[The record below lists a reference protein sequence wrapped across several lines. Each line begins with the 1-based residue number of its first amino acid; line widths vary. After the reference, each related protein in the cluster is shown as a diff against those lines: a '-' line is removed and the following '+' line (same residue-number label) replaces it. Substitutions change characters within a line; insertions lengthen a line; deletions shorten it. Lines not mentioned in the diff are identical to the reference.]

1 MPKAKKRKRSI
12 LAPILALLLVLAL
25 AGTLLFSAFRD
36 KIEHW
41 EYPQRFT
48 EYVEYYAGKYGIDP
62 MILYAFIR
70 TESNF
75 DPNADSDAGARGLM
89 QITEVTFDW
98 IKMKIAPKESLTF
111 DDLYDPETNIRFGS
125 YFVSYCLDRYS
136 GHLATAAA
144 QDFCEGYKTFLDNA
158 KTEREATAYSEK
170 LLTAAGY
177 QKFVPGTSYAPG
189 TKVYAIN
196 REKCV
201 LAATIGTKN
210 LEEGF
215 HLNIAHIDS
224 PRLDLRP
231 VPVFEKTGIG
241 YLRTHY
247 YGGVRKYQW
256 PTIPLALH
264 GVIYRADGTRVNVC
278 IGEKD
283 DDPVFCITDLLPHLG
298 AKQSAKTLA
307 EGITAEDL
315 NVIIASLPIEDKD
328 AEQRVKLNVLGML
341 NEAYGITERDFTRA
355 EIEVVP
361 AYKARDIGLDRA
373 MIGAYGHD
381 DRVDAYPALMAE
393 IGTKSPAY
401 TSVCVLTD
409 KEETGS
415 DGVTGLNSMYTF
427 HFLQQLCAG
436 QGADYITAC
445 KAAKCLS
452 ADVTAAYDPT
462 FADAFEPDNGTYA
475 GRGVAIYKYTGSR
488 GKSGTSDASAEL
500 VSYLTG
506 LMDANS
512 VVWQIGEM
520 GKLDLGGGG
529 TVAKYV
535 ANQDIDTIDI
545 GVPVLSMHSPFEI
558 VSKADV
564 YMAYLTFK
572 AFCEDAE

>member
-1 MPKAKKRKRSI
+1 MKGMFHMQTTEELKKLLYKNDTVADA
-12 LAPILALLLVLAL
+12 APEAL
-25 AGTLLFSAFRD
+25 
-36 KIEHW
+36 
-41 EYPQRFT
+41 
-48 EYVEYYAGKYGIDP
+48 
-62 MILYAFIR
+62 
-70 TESNF
+70 
-75 DPNADSDAGARGLM
+75 
-89 QITEVTFDW
+89 
-98 IKMKIAPKESLTF
+98 
-111 DDLYDPETNIRFGS
+111 
-125 YFVSYCLDRYS
+125 
-136 GHLATAAA
+136 AAA
-144 QDFCEGYKTFLDNA
+144 QDFCEGYKTFLDHC
-158 KTEREATAYSEK
+158 KTERETVAYSEK
-170 LLTAAGY
+170 LLLEAGY
-177 QKFVPGTSYAPG
+177 KPFVPGEKLNPG
-189 TKVYAIN
+189 DKVYTIN
-196 REKCV
+196 RKKCV
-201 LAATIGTKN
+201 LAATVGAKP
-210 LEEGF
+210 LDQGF

-231 VPVFEKTGIG
+231 VPVFEKNGLG

-264 GVIYRADGTRVNVC
+264 GVIYRADGSAVEIC

-298 AKQSAKTLA
+298 AKQNAKTLA

-315 NVIIASLPIEDKD
+315 NVLIGSQPIADRE
-328 AEQRVKLNVLGML
+328 AEQRVKLNILGML
-341 NEAYGITERDFTRA
+341 HEAYGITERDFTRA

-361 AYKARDIGLDRA
+361 AHKARDIGLDRA

-393 IGTKSPAY
+393 IGVQNPAY
-401 TSVCVLTD
+401 TTVCVLTD

-427 HFLQQLCAG
+427 HFLQQLCQT
-436 QGADYITAC
+436 QGADYIMAC
-445 KAAKCLS
+445 KASKCLS

-475 GRGVAIYKYTGSR
+475 GNGVAIYKYTGSR
-488 GKSGTSDASAEL
+488 GKSSTSDASAEL
-500 VSYLTG
+500 VSYLTR
-506 LMDANS
+506 LMDRS
-512 VVWQIGEM
+512 GIVWQIGEM

-545 GVPVLSMHSPFEI
+545 GVPVLAMHSPFEV

-564 YMAYLTFK
+564 YMAYRTFK

>member
-1 MPKAKKRKRSI
+1 MQTTEELKKLLYKNDTVADA
-12 LAPILALLLVLAL
+12 APEAL
-25 AGTLLFSAFRD
+25 
-36 KIEHW
+36 
-41 EYPQRFT
+41 
-48 EYVEYYAGKYGIDP
+48 
-62 MILYAFIR
+62 
-70 TESNF
+70 
-75 DPNADSDAGARGLM
+75 
-89 QITEVTFDW
+89 
-98 IKMKIAPKESLTF
+98 
-111 DDLYDPETNIRFGS
+111 
-125 YFVSYCLDRYS
+125 
-136 GHLATAAA
+136 AAA
-144 QDFCEGYKTFLDNA
+144 QDFCEGYKTFLDHC
-158 KTEREATAYSEK
+158 KTERETVAYSEK
-170 LLTAAGY
+170 LLLEAGY
-177 QKFVPGTSYAPG
+177 KPFVPGEKLNPG
-189 TKVYAIN
+189 DKVYTIN
-196 REKCV
+196 RKKCV
-201 LAATIGTKN
+201 LAATVGAKP
-210 LEEGF
+210 LDQGF

-231 VPVFEKTGIG
+231 VPVFEKNGLG

-264 GVIYRADGTRVNVC
+264 GVIYRADGSAVEVC

-298 AKQSAKTLA
+298 AKQNAKTLA

-315 NVIIASLPIEDKD
+315 NVLIGSQPIADRE
-328 AEQRVKLNVLGML
+328 AEQRVKLNILGML
-341 NEAYGITERDFTRA
+341 HEAYGITERDFTRA

-361 AYKARDIGLDRA
+361 AHKARDIGLDRA

-393 IGTKSPAY
+393 IGVQNPAY
-401 TSVCVLTD
+401 TTVCVLTD

-427 HFLQQLCAG
+427 HFLQQLC
-436 QGADYITAC
+436 QTQEADYIRVC
-445 KAAKCLS
+445 KASKCLS

-475 GRGVAIYKYTGSR
+475 GNGVAIYKYTGSR
-488 GKSGTSDASAEL
+488 GKSSTSDASAEL
-500 VSYLTG
+500 VSYLTR
-506 LMDANS
+506 LMDRS
-512 VVWQIGEM
+512 GIVWQIGEM

-545 GVPVLSMHSPFEI
+545 GVPVLAMHSPFEV

-564 YMAYLTFK
+564 YMAYRTFK

>member
-1 MPKAKKRKRSI
+1 MKGMFHMQTTEELKKLLYKNDTVADA
-12 LAPILALLLVLAL
+12 APEAL
-25 AGTLLFSAFRD
+25 
-36 KIEHW
+36 
-41 EYPQRFT
+41 
-48 EYVEYYAGKYGIDP
+48 
-62 MILYAFIR
+62 
-70 TESNF
+70 
-75 DPNADSDAGARGLM
+75 
-89 QITEVTFDW
+89 
-98 IKMKIAPKESLTF
+98 
-111 DDLYDPETNIRFGS
+111 
-125 YFVSYCLDRYS
+125 
-136 GHLATAAA
+136 AAA
-144 QDFCEGYKTFLDNA
+144 QGFCEGYKTFLDHC
-158 KTEREATAYSEK
+158 KTERETVAYSEK
-170 LLTAAGY
+170 LLLEAGY
-177 QKFVPGTSYAPG
+177 KPFVPGEKLNPG
-189 TKVYAIN
+189 DKVYTIN
-196 REKCV
+196 RKKCV
-201 LAATIGTKN
+201 LAATVGTKP
-210 LEEGF
+210 LDQGF

-231 VPVFEKTGIG
+231 VPVFEKNGLG

-264 GVIYRADGTRVNVC
+264 GVIYRADGSAVEVC

-298 AKQSAKTLA
+298 AKQNAKTLA

-315 NVIIASLPIEDKD
+315 NVLIGSQPIADRE
-328 AEQRVKLNVLGML
+328 AEQRVKLNILGML
-341 NEAYGITERDFTRA
+341 HEAYGITERDFTRA

-361 AYKARDIGLDRA
+361 AHKARDIGLDRA

-393 IGTKSPAY
+393 IGVQNPAY
-401 TSVCVLTD
+401 TTVCVLTD

-427 HFLQQLCAG
+427 HFLQQLCQT
-436 QGADYITAC
+436 QGADYIMSC
-445 KAAKCLS
+445 KASKCLS

-475 GRGVAIYKYTGSR
+475 GNGVAIYKYTGSR
-488 GKSGTSDASAEL
+488 GKSSTSDASAEL
-500 VSYLTG
+500 VSYLTR
-506 LMDANS
+506 LMDRS
-512 VVWQIGEM
+512 GIVWQIGEM

-545 GVPVLSMHSPFEI
+545 GVPVLAMHSPFEV

-564 YMAYLTFK
+564 YMAYRTFK

>member
-1 MPKAKKRKRSI
+1 MQTTEELKKLLYKNEKVADT
-12 LAPILALLLVLAL
+12 APD
-25 AGTLLFSAFRD
+25 TL
-36 KIEHW
+36 K
-41 EYPQRFT
+41 
-48 EYVEYYAGKYGIDP
+48 
-62 MILYAFIR
+62 
-70 TESNF
+70 
-75 DPNADSDAGARGLM
+75 
-89 QITEVTFDW
+89 
-98 IKMKIAPKESLTF
+98 
-111 DDLYDPETNIRFGS
+111 
-125 YFVSYCLDRYS
+125 
-136 GHLATAAA
+136 AA
-144 QDFCEGYKTFLDNA
+144 QEFCEGYKAFLDNG
-158 KTEREATAYSEK
+158 KTERETTAYSEK
-170 LLTAAGY
+170 LLVEAGY
-177 QKFVPGTSYAPG
+177 KPFVPGEKLEAG
-189 TKVYAIN
+189 AKVYTIN
-196 REKCV
+196 RSKCV
-201 LAATIGTKN
+201 LAATIGTKP

-231 VPVFEKTGIG
+231 VPVFEKDGLG

-264 GVIYRADGTRVNVC
+264 GVVYRADGTKVDIC

-283 DDPVFCITDLLPHLG
+283 EDPVFCITDLLPHLG
-298 AKQSAKTLA
+298 AKQNAKPLS

-315 NVIIASLPIEDKD
+315 NVLIASQPIADKD

-361 AYKARDIGLDRA
+361 AHKARDIGLDRA

-393 IGTKSPAY
+393 IGVKAPAY
-401 TSVCVLTD
+401 TTVCVLTD

-415 DGVTGLNSMYTF
+415 DGVTGLQSMYTF
-427 HFLQQLCAG
+427 HFLQQLCQV
-436 QGADYITAC
+436 QGADYISAC
-445 KAAKCLS
+445 KGAKCLS
-452 ADVTAAYDPT
+452 ADVTAAFDPT

-475 GRGVAIYKYTGSR
+475 GNGVAIYKYTGAR

-506 LMDANS
+506 LMDRNG

-529 TVAKYV
+529 TVAKFV

-545 GVPVLSMHSPFEI
+545 GVPVLSMHSPFEV